1 MNSNRSEF
9 KLLYAITRV
18 PQLRFGWFFL
28 QIEACDV
35 YFLLKPKP
43 FIFFEAKI
51 TFFTETLFGCF
62 WSFSKTFICFLF
74 GSLLVCLCMLLL
86 AYARSSGVRSLL
98 LQILRVQRSW
108 ARQVHTLIIIFNT
121 QFLLCISL
129 TLKDCMSRIGN
140 TWFCYVVHVVGTYD
154 LWSPR
159 EYSLYHILL
168 SLARRW
174 GLVCVIHASCES

>member
-1 MNSNRSEF
+1 MILFANRSSWHVLSVKTKTIYF
-9 KLLYAITRV
+9 CCCKNYVLYRN
-18 PQLRFGWFFL
+18 
-28 QIEACDV
+28 
-35 YFLLKPKP
+35 
-43 FIFFEAKI
+43 FIWM
-51 TFFTETLFGCF
+51 F
-62 WSFSKTFICFLF
+62 WSFSKSFICFLF

-98 LQILRVQRSW
+98 LRIFTVQRTS

-121 QFLLCISL
+121 QFLLCISF

-140 TWFCYVVHVVGTYD
+140 MWLCYVVHVVGTYD

-168 SLARRW
+168 SHARRR
-174 GLVCVIHASCES
+174 GLVCVIHASCER